1 MPEVVDRFLRYV
13 KIDTQSKEGVEDKYP
28 STDKQKD
35 LSNLLVDELKGMG
48 LAAELD
54 EHGYVYS
61 ELPANTDKTVPAIGF
76 ISHVDTSP
84 DAPGANVNPQLITY
98 QGGDLDVGSGVIL
111 TEADNPELKKWIGKE
126 IITTDGSTLLGAD
139 DKAGVAAIMTAV
151 HYLVEHPEI
160 KHGTMKIGFTPDEE
174 VGNGTKYFNVEKFG
188 AKYAYTIDGGP
199 MGEIENETFNA
210 ATAKFKV
217 KGLGVHP
224 GWAKGKMV
232 SAIRIITE
240 IISMIPPAISPETTE
255 EKEGYLHVHHLRGE
269 VDSAE
274 ATLLIRD
281 FTKDGQGYKKY
292 LLGKIRDLVAERWPK
307 AEIELEIKDSYSNM
321 LEVLKDHQN
330 VVDIALEAARNAG
343 IEAELT
349 IVRGGTDGSRLC
361 FDGLPTPNIFS
372 GGYNYHGVREW
383 IPPAA
388 MEKAVETVVN
398 LVKLWEEKS

>member
-13 KIDTQSKEGVEDKYP
+13 KIDTQSKEGVVDKYP

-35 LSNLLVDELKGMG
+35 LSMLLVKELKGMS
-48 LAAELD
+48 LEAELD
-54 EHGYVYS
+54 EYGYVYS
-61 ELPANTDKTVPAIGF
+61 ELPGNTDKDVPVIGL

-84 DAPGANVNPQLITY
+84 DAPGASVNPQQITY

-111 TEADNPELKKWIGKE
+111 TEADNPELKKWVGKE

-139 DKAGVAAIMTAV
+139 DKAGVAVIMTAV
-151 HYLVEHPEI
+151 HYLLEHPEI
-160 KHGTMKIGFTPDEE
+160 KHGIVKIGFTPDEE

-199 MGEIENETFNA
+199 VGEIENETFNA

-232 SAIRIITE
+232 NAIRIITE
-240 IISMIPPAISPETTE
+240 IVSMIPQAISPETTE
-255 EKEGYLHVHHLRGE
+255 EKEGYLHVHHLKGE

-281 FTKDGQGYKKY
+281 FTKDGQSYKKY

-307 AEIELEIKDSYSNM
+307 AEIVLEINDSYSNM
-321 LEVLKDHQN
+321 LEVLKDHQD
-330 VVDIALEAARNAG
+330 VVNIALEATRNAG
-343 IEAELT
+343 IEPKLT
-349 IVRGGTDGSRLC
+349 MVRGGTDGSRLC

-388 MEKAVETVVN
+388 MESAVMTVVN

>member
-1 MPEVVDRFLRYV
+1 MPEVVDRFLKYV

-35 LSNLLVDELKGMG
+35 LSKLLVEELQGMG
-48 LAAELD
+48 LKAELD

-61 ELPANTDKTVPAIGF
+61 ELPGNSDKNVPAIGL

-84 DAPGANVNPQLITY
+84 DAPGVNVNPQLITY
-98 QGGDLDVGSGVIL
+98 AGGDLDIGNGVVL
-111 TEADNPELKKWIGKE
+111 TEADNPELKKWVGKE

-151 HYLVEHPEI
+151 QYFVAHPEI
-160 KHGTMKIGFTPDEE
+160 KHGTIKIGFTPDEE

-188 AKYAYTIDGGP
+188 ARYAYTVDGGP

-217 KGLGVHP
+217 TGVGVHP

-232 SAIRIITE
+232 NAIRIIAE
-240 IISMIPPAISPETTE
+240 IISMIPQAISPETTE
-255 EKEGYLHVHHLRGE
+255 EKEGYLHVHHLKGE
-269 VDSAE
+269 VDYAE

-281 FTKDGQGYKKY
+281 FTKDGQNNKKY
-292 LLGKIRDLVAERWPK
+292 LLGKIRDLVDERWPK

-321 LEVLKDHQN
+321 LEILKEHQD
-330 VVDIALEAARNAG
+330 VVDIALEAAKNAG
-343 IEAELT
+343 IEPQLT
-349 IVRGGTDGSRLC
+349 MVRGGTDGSRLC
-361 FDGLPTPNIFS
+361 FEGLPTPNIFS

-383 IPPAA
+383 IPPDA

-398 LVKLWEEKS
+398 LIKLWEEKS